1 MSHDRRRILP
11 MNSDSLLLWLVGILT
26 LLSITLSCCSGK
38 QDAPTVIGHRR
49 VISIDQ
55 QAGTVTVTLS
65 LWADMTRTLR
75 RCKER

>member
-1 MSHDRRRILP
+1 MSK
-11 MNSDSLLLWLVGILT
+11 DSLLLWLVGILT
-26 LLSITLSCCSGK
+26 LWSLTLSCCSGK